1 MGRTVSGGPECARC
15 GSDIADVHLTAFG
28 FERDMVVID
37 GKFLLN
43 AACIAQPDSV
53 QIEAVCKECG
63 HGRYIEQSQWE
74 WA

>member
-1 MGRTVSGGPECARC
+1 MNGGPECARC

-28 FERDMVVID
+28 VDHDVIVID

-43 AACIAQPDSV
+43 AACIEEPDSI
-53 QIEAVCKECG
+53 QIEAVCQNCG
-63 HGRYIEQSQWE
+63 HARYVEQHQWE